1 MKNIMYVAAIVVS
14 LIGSASLA
22 AAQPDKGVTTGSESN
37 SAAHANG
44 GYYTR

>member
-1 MKNIMYVAAIVVS
+1 MKNIMYVAAIVIS
-14 LIGSASLA
+14 LIGGASLA

-44 GYYTR
+44 GYYSH